1 MFNEVLIKLRKN
13 LNKKQSEVANSLNI
27 SRSAY
32 ASYEQGT
39 RTPDPQTLIRLSK
52 YFNVSVDTLLDC
64 EDLPSNLQK
73 TEVFSLPIIGT
84 IHAGYD
90 GLAVEDFTG
99 EYQEIPLSILKGHT
113 IQDFMVLR
121 VSGDSMYPQFY
132 EGDRV
137 LVERKDFVDN
147 GDIAVVL
154 YNGNE
159 ATIKQVRYIKGEDW
173 LELIPRNTS
182 YPPRRIEGSE
192 LQNCRVLG
200 KVVYLFR
207 KI

>member
-1 MFNEVLIKLRKN
+1 MFNEILKNERNKLKMSQATLAKLLGLSQQAIAKWEN
-13 LNKKQSEVANSLNI
+13 GNSEPDISSLKKLTSIFGISLDELLG
-27 SRSAY
+27 
-32 ASYEQGT
+32 YEKL
-39 RTPDPQTLIRLSK
+39 PN
-52 YFNVSVDTLLDC
+52 NVENV
-64 EDLPSNLQK
+64 EII
-73 TEVFSLPIIGT
+73 SLPIIGT
-84 IHAGYD
+84 IRAGYD

-173 LELIPRNTS
+173 LELVPRNTS
-182 YPPRRIEGSE
+182 YAPRRIEGSD
-192 LQNCRVLG
+192 LQNCRILG